1 MKRLMIGI
9 WTVLLI
15 LFGMVIVS
23 ELTNNKL
30 IENFKQGIYEH
41 NAFGFLGFFEPYVN
55 HYNRGCIYYAIGDY
69 PDAQKEF
76 ERAMESDIADPDEC
90 RLRVNLALS
99 LVKQLDLSDVNEDN
113 LQDILDV
120 LDQARDILCEDGCAN
135 RDDNNGHW
143 PDAQTLK
150 NEIDELYNQLT
161 TPPEEQDP
169 DNDPDASPTPTPTP
183 TPTPSPTPEGGE
195 DTPTPTED
203 PSGPTPTPDGEEGG
217 PTPTPE
223 ENGNGDPETPTPEGG
238 QQGATPTPTQTPE
251 EQLMDIQNQAQQ
263 ERYAGANGTPSDE
276 YNWNMG
282 DWASW

>member
-30 IENFKQGIYEH
+30 IENFKQGKYEH
-41 NAFGFLGFFEPYVN
+41 NAFGFLGFLEPYVN

-99 LVKQLDLSDVNEDN
+99 LVKQLDLSDVNDEN

-161 TPPEEQDP
+161 TPPEEQNP
-169 DNDPDASPTPTPTP
+169 EEDPDATPTPTP